1 MRRYA
6 IPASIAAACLMLF
19 ALGCSHNSKN
29 EEDQPL
35 SALRMSVQAQE
46 GPLSLAANPANV
58 VIDTTNPSTPVD
70 GNGKF
75 TGTSALTATVH
86 DDAGAP
92 VAGASVSFST
102 TGGTL
107 ASNGAAVTTD
117 AQGLANDTLT
127 VNQDTTSPVTVTAT
141 SGELSVGA
149 EVTITVVLPN
159 QPPVAD
165 AGPDRNVECSS
176 PDGTPVSLDGSH
188 SSDPDSTAG
197 TNDDIATFE
206 WLVNGAVVAT
216 GATAQ
221 ATLPTGTT
229 TVTLRVTDKA
239 GATATDDAVITVADT
254 IPPELRVSTDPESLW
269 PPNHKLRDVHVHAE
283 VVDACTPPGTIPPPT
298 LVSVSSNEPDNGLG
312 DGDTEND
319 IQGADLGTA
328 DDHLLLRAERSGG
341 GHGRIYT
348 LVYSMTDPASG
359 AATEQE
365 VEVRVPHDQGH

>member
-6 IPASIAAACLMLF
+6 IPAFLAAACLILF

-46 GPLSLAANPANV
+46 GPLSLAANPANI
-58 VIDTTNPSTPVD
+58 VIDTTNPSTPTD
-70 GNGKF
+70 ANGKF

-92 VAGASVSFST
+92 VAGASVTFST

-141 SGELSVGA
+141 FGELSVGA

-165 AGPDRNVECSS
+165 AGPDRSVECSS

-197 TNDDIATFE
+197 TNDDIASFE

-216 GATAQ
+216 GPTAQ
-221 ATLPTGTT
+221 VTLPNGAT

-239 GATATDDAVITVADT
+239 GATATDDVVITVADT
-254 IPPELRVSTDPESLW
+254 IPPELVLEPDPSSLW
-269 PPNHKLRDVHVHAE
+269 PPNHKMHDVHVRAE
-283 VVDACTPPGTIPPPT
+283 VVDACTPPGTIQPT

-348 LVYSMTDPASG
+348 LVYSITDPTSG
-359 AATEQE
+359 QTTEQHA
-365 VEVRVPHDQGH
+365 EVRVPHDQGH